1 MVSGARRRSQARG
14 QGVSDETDALFHD
27 ATTALAA
34 GRAGDAIASFEAL
47 ADRGVTDANVSYDRG
62 LAYATRVRIDA
73 ELPGDLGRAA
83 QGFEEARALT
93 LDPKM
98 ADDASHALAV
108 VRAEV
113 ARRRGR
119 SGDPVEL
126 DQGLSLGRT
135 VTHLVSEPAW
145 SVLALAAS
153 VALGVALAV
162 RRLAT
167 ARRVHVAG
175 SIGAS
180 IAAAMLLVCAA
191 LAVAMRD
198 ERLHRREGV
207 IVATSALP
215 ADEHG
220 MSRPGASSLPEAAL
234 VEIVEMKPGWTRVRW
249 GKVDGWVPAGAV
261 RAVEKP

>member
-1 MVSGARRRSQARG
+1 MDARSHCHRQARG
-14 QGVSDETDALFHD
+14 DRVSDESEALLHE
-27 ATTALAA
+27 ATGALVQ

-47 ADRGVTDANVSYDRG
+47 ADRGVTDANISYDRG
-62 LAYATRVRIDA
+62 LAYATRVRIGA

-83 QGFEEARALT
+83 QGFEEARSLT
-93 LDPKM
+93 SDPKTTE
-98 ADDASHALAV
+98 DASHALAI

-119 SGDPVEL
+119 NGDPVEL

-145 SVLALAAS
+145 SALALAAS
-153 VALGVALAV
+153 VVLGLGLAV
-162 RRLAT
+162 RRLT
-167 ARRVHVAG
+167 SARRVHVAA
-175 SIGAS
+175 SIAAS
-180 IAAAMLLVCAA
+180 IAAALLVICTV
-191 LAVAMRD
+191 LYVAMRD

-215 ADEHG
+215 ADERG

-234 VEIVEMKPGWTRVRW
+234 VEIVDMKPGWTHVRW

-261 RAVEKP
+261 RGIEKP